1 MANRFLPG
9 YPKKVGSNI
18 NEAIFDHDG
27 PASYSNIVVNAGTGD
42 VIRNSDLGMPLEG
55 ISSVDCE
62 YLSSDG
68 LNYVIPE
75 LIPYLSAAVQ
85 NGSSVQ
91 QFRLRWFVLST
102 NAEVADT
109 TALNGKSV
117 RIKVRFE

>member
-27 PASYSNIVVNAGTGD
+27 PASYSNVVVNAGTGD
-42 VIRNSDLGMPLEG
+42 VIQNSDLGMPLEG

-68 LNYVIPE
+68 INYVIPE

-91 QFRLRWFVLST
+91 QFRLRWFVLAT
-102 NAEVADT
+102 NAEVANT
-109 TALNGKSV
+109 INLSGKSV